1 MYCRNYVVSTPP
13 RETYISLGCCGDFTH
28 ERAKSCKLSA
38 SLFLPFSVSVKLCR
52 TSERPLCLILQI
64 RNVKSTMNPLKKFV
78 CFQNLQKNTQIFL
91 FRVQIIYSL
100 QWWHEM
106 AEAITWK
113 PPLAF
118 GLFSQYLANSLANT
132 GYEDR
137 DALAWPLTQ
146 SVKVVWLLMYGGWLT
161 HLFTWKKHTF

>member
-1 MYCRNYVVSTPP
+1 
-13 RETYISLGCCGDFTH
+13 
-28 ERAKSCKLSA
+28 
-38 SLFLPFSVSVKLCR
+38 
-52 TSERPLCLILQI
+52 
-64 RNVKSTMNPLKKFV
+64 
-78 CFQNLQKNTQIFL
+78 
-91 FRVQIIYSL
+91 
-100 QWWHEM
+100 M

-161 HLFTWKKHTF
+161 HLFT